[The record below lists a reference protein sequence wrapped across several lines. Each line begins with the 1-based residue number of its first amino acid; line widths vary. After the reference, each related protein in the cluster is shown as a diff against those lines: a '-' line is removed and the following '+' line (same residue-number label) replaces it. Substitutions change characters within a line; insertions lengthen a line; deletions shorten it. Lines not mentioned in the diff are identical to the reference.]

1 MGNAANIAVRTG
13 AWLRAALLV
22 LGFAC
27 TGGSSAGGAEVMA
40 SFAPSAEF
48 VFARLRYDSEGTNGA
63 AWYHYHGRIWERW
76 ETDFPESDENFAR
89 RLAQLSSVVPAVHG
103 VARSLNDADVF
114 DFPFLYVCDPGYMR
128 MTAEERA
135 ALRRYLLAGGFLWV
149 DDFWGE
155 GEWWNFEREMAEVF
169 PATGWRDIPAD
180 HPLLHSVFDLPG
192 LPQIPQQE
200 FAERGWKTEP
210 GWKHRSPAKETTPAH
225 LRGYFDADGRLMVVA
240 THNTDIGDGFER
252 EAYGQWYFE
261 TYSTQSYK
269 VGVNIVIYALT
280 H

>member
-22 LGFAC
+22 LGFAS
-27 TGGSSAGGAEVMA
+27 TGGGSAGGAEVMA
-40 SFAPSAEF
+40 SYAPSSEF

-63 AWYHYHGRIWERW
+63 AWYHYQGRIWERW

-103 VARSLNDADVF
+103 VARSLRDPDVF

-128 MTAEERA
+128 MTAEEQA
-135 ALRRYLLAGGFLWV
+135 ALRRYLLA
-149 DDFWGE
+149 DDFGGE
-155 GEWWNFEREMAEVF
+155 GEWWNFEREMAAVF
-169 PATGWRDIPAD
+169 PETGWRDIPAD

-269 VGVNIVIYALT
+269 VGVNIVMYALT